1 MHRRCLAPVH
11 WLAISLVLMA
21 APLAGLNPAAID
33 ARAIALLKLDKKV
46 FNLLP
51 SHGINTPSSSETC
64 HGKVR
69 CSPR

>member
-33 ARAIALLKLDKKV
+33 AQSALKKQWAC
-46 FNLLP
+46 F
-51 SHGINTPSSSETC
+51 EF
-64 HGKVR
+64 
-69 CSPR
+69 